1 MFAKE
6 KWCEDIRRSLMSA
19 LLLSS
24 LAALLTCSAAVGLVR
39 VVPKSTDAI
48 NGYAFDVSGDLYVL
62 YLNGSIYR
70 YSNGAAT
77 LFTQFSSSL
86 RMRSLA
92 FDYLGNAYTGDYY
105 GHLYRVRPDGT
116 YSVLA
121 YGLWSIQGI
130 TADSG
135 GNVYV
140 VAAYNRRIYKVRP
153 DGSITPWATVGS
165 GSDFLESIALDED
178 AGYMYLVVTSGTNP
192 PLYTYIVRI
201 PLSNPSLHETVAYIS
216 GLRCYSS
223 YSLYVRPDGKLLLA
237 GVYNHYTDSEAGVY
251 LVDPATGA
259 YEYFI
264 EPQPG
269 LYLLGVTADPSGELY
284 LVGRWY
290 EGSTLYYSIFRVSAA
305 VDETP
310 PVTSIQLEGAQGLS
324 GWYVSDVVVT
334 LTASDEESGVD
345 RTEYSFDG
353 STWMLYTAPFTL
365 GEGVHT
371 VYYRSVDK
379 AGNVE
384 EPGSV
389 VVKVDYTPPTTSS
402 LLSGDWGEDG
412 WSRADVTWTL
422 TASDG
427 LSGVNATYYR
437 VNGGAWTEY
446 AGALTFVEEGFY
458 TLEYYSV
465 DEAGN
470 VEQVRSTSFALD
482 KTPPELALS
491 FDAASMS
498 PVAWGVDNMDSDVEV
513 QVYVEDSTW
522 SYLLSDSAGNT
533 LKVVMEVHGRE
544 GKVLHMR
551 FINATY
557 VSGSGVEEYTFP
569 DNAFNAVR
577 VSNKRTGGLRA
588 LIQHFGV
595 DDLFT
600 VNARYNERSGVT
612 KILIAVEGEEPS
624 RHVVTGLWLI
634 TAVTNRGTL
643 SFAPPE

>member
-1 MFAKE
+1 M
-6 KWCEDIRRSLMSA
+6 ISA

-24 LAALLTCSAAVGLVR
+24 LAVLLTCSAAVGLVR

-48 NGYAFDVSGDLYVL
+48 TGYAFDGSGDLYVL
-62 YLNGSIYR
+62 YLDGSIYR

-92 FDYLGNAYTGDYY
+92 FDHLGNAYTGDYY

-130 TADSG
+130 TVDSG

-140 VAAYNRRIYKVRP
+140 VAAYNRWIYKVQP
-153 DGSITPWATVGS
+153 DGSIAPWATVGS
-165 GSDFLESIALDED
+165 GSDFLTSIALDGD
-178 AGYMYLVVTSGTNP
+178 AGYMYLVVTSSTNP

-223 YSLYVRPDGKLLLA
+223 YSLHVRPDGKLLLA

-290 EGSTLYYSIFRVSAA
+290 EDSTLYYSIFRVSVA

-310 PVTSIQLEGAQGLS
+310 PVTSVQLEGAQGLS

-345 RTEYSFDG
+345 HTEYSFDG

-365 GEGVHT
+365 GEGIHT

-422 TASDG
+422 TAFDG
-427 LSGVNATYYR
+427 LSGVHATYYR
-437 VNGGAWTEY
+437 VNGGAWIEY
-446 AGALTFVEEGFY
+446 TGALTFTEEGFY

-498 PVAWGVDNMDSDVEV
+498 PVVWGVDDMDSDVEV
-513 QVYVEDSTW
+513 QMYVEDSVR

-533 LKVVMEVHGRE
+533 LEVVLEVHGRE
-544 GKVLHMR
+544 GRVLHVR

-557 VSGSGVEEYTFP
+557 SSGSGVEEYTFP

-577 VSNKRTGGLRA
+577 VVNKHTGGLKA

-600 VNARYNERSGVT
+600 VNARYSEKSGAT
-612 KILIAVEGEEPS
+612 RILVAVEGEEPS
-624 RHVVTGLWLI
+624 RHMATGLWLI
-634 TAVTNRGTL
+634 TAVTDGGTL